1 MRRAETASYVQR
13 LRDVCRGP
21 DVMGGSYVYSVCEMC
36 RRPDVMGSSDGQDV
50 WTCVWMHRRGLREG
64 SAVDVDVWS
73 LERVTGAVDGLVRG
87 LCTMLSMVYGY
98 GFLLF
103 CS

>member
-1 MRRAETASYVQR
+1 MHGSTLVAAGPRVDRVIGFGTLRMRRAETASYVQR

-73 LERVTGAVDGLVRG
+73 LDGV
-87 LCTMLSMVYGY
+87 
-98 GFLLF
+98 
-103 CS
+103 